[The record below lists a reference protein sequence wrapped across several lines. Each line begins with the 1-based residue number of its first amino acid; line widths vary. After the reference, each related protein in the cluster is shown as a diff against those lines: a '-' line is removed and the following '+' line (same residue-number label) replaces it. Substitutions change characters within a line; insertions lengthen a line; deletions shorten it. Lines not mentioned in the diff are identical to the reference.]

1 MSIDVGYNNQK
12 PDSSLY
18 GVKNITMMK
27 NPMQF
32 ANTGQNFYNHEKLS
46 GDGMNL
52 KHAMNRKLHL
62 PNAMPRR
69 QEILYNLSGRPIYRG
84 QKTAEMSNATSRSP
98 RNITK
103 TDDFMSLQPLSG
115 YISQKEKS

>member
-1 MSIDVGYNNQK
+1 
-12 PDSSLY
+12 
-18 GVKNITMMK
+18 
-27 NPMQF
+27 
-32 ANTGQNFYNHEKLS
+32 
-46 GDGMNL
+46 MNL

-103 TDDFMSLQPLSG
+103 ADDFMSLQPLSG